1 MAGAAASGAPASGVK
16 PAAASDQ
23 MLMRRIP
30 SSGEMI
36 PAIGLGTSGPF
47 EVGAERAARDPL
59 RDVLKAFFAHG
70 ATLSSF
76 IDEMRHTLRALAPE
90 HPAAL
95 LARDASLDSVGRLST
110 AAESLLAS
118 LATAPDRAMA
128 VSVPFLKL
136 CGITIGG
143 WLMARAA
150 DIAAQ
155 KLAAGNSD
163 REFMEAKIASAHFYA
178 TQVLPQVLA
187 LEQIVVHGGEAVVAT
202 DAALI

>member
-1 MAGAAASGAPASGVK
+1 
-16 PAAASDQ
+16 
-23 MLMRRIP
+23 
-30 SSGEMI
+30 
-36 PAIGLGTSGPF
+36 
-47 EVGAERAARDPL
+47 
-59 RDVLKAFFAHG
+59 
-70 ATLSSF
+70 
-76 IDEMRHTLRALAPE
+76 MRHTLRALAPE

-150 DIAAQ
+150 DIAARR
-155 KLAAGNSD
+155 LAHGDSD
-163 REFMEAKIASAHFYA
+163 REFLEAKIASAHFYA
-178 TQVLPQVLA
+178 TQVLAQTLA
-187 LEQIVVHGGEAVVAT
+187 LEHTVLRGSDAVVST